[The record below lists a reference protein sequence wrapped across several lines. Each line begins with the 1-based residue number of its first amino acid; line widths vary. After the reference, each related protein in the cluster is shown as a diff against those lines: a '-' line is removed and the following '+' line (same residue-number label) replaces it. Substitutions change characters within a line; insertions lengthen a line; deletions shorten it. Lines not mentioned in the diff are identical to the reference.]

1 MRIFLM
7 LYGKAIIAVF
17 GVLIVIVVAGYSLQA
32 EWSRH
37 GIVPNGKQKMMVTN
51 AIVWGPPVLDAS
63 DKRFPIGK
71 EILISNLAKARD
83 SDGTDLTNQI
93 IYTDEKGEVM
103 PKEWVADSP
112 GIYHIGI
119 SVKSPVTQKENKK
132 KIIVIIDG
140 SENV

>member
-1 MRIFLM
+1 MKIFLM
-7 LYGKAIIAVF
+7 LYGKAIFAVL
-17 GVLIVIVVAGYSLQA
+17 GVLTVIMVAGYSLQA

-37 GIVPNGKQKMMVTN
+37 GIAPNGKQKMMVTN
-51 AIVWGPPVLDAS
+51 AIVWEPPVLDAS

-71 EILISNLAKARD
+71 AILISSLAKARD

-93 IYTDEKGEVM
+93 IYTDEKGGIM
-103 PKEWVADSP
+103 PKQWVADRP

-119 SVKSPVTQKENKK
+119 SVKSPVTQKENRK

-140 SENV
+140 SEKV